1 MKRRGA
7 RLLGMGLTVLTGVLV
22 ALSLVAT
29 TERGLRWTLEFA
41 QRTLPGELRWG
52 AASGRLTGPLV
63 LEDVEYR
70 TSDGVYRS
78 ARLYLDWAP
87 GRLLT
92 RRLGIHAL
100 HLDDVDIAL
109 AATDAEVEHEVRES
123 GWILPLQLTLSDL
136 RVTALRLRRG
146 AAASIVI
153 DNLHAAADSGLEW
166 VDLQTFSVRMAQG
179 EFNAQ
184 GRIGVGRDAASDLAV
199 AWRATLPGYAPLAA
213 QGRLSGNWNRLELGQ
228 QFSAPAAARLELV
241 VEQPFG
247 ALRWNAQFSTP
258 PLALKDINA
267 DWPELRI
274 AGTLR
279 ADGNLE
285 TYRVAL
291 DAHSAGADL
300 PPAAVTASAQGDR
313 AGLRIDAL
321 RAQTLDGAVQGQG
334 RVAWAP
340 HLQWDMQLQATDI
353 DPGTHWPEWP
363 GRLSVRLHSGGDTA
377 QGLAW
382 TARIEQLTGD
392 LRGNP
397 VRGDGALSM
406 NNDVLRIETV
416 QLQSGRARLDVDGML
431 ADDFDLRWGLQA
443 PALGELLPDAAGAV
457 AASGTL
463 TGPRA
468 QPHLRVRAQLRG
480 FALADLRLDEL
491 RLDADL
497 SLQPRA
503 ALRLSARGKALRI
516 AQRRFDDV
524 SVELDGRL
532 ERHTLAIRAQ
542 GAEHG
547 VQLNA
552 RGGWDGARWDG
563 RIERADWRLPELGAW
578 QLHKPVALRL
588 GQTQGAIERS
598 CWRQTPAQLC
608 AQYDYD
614 ARERRVRAALTDAS
628 LAQLQHGLPDTVR
641 IDGGALAAQVDAR
654 LPVEGTAQADARI
667 QLSAGTLSWQ
677 QGDQRQ
683 QAKFGGATAQVR
695 LDERGG
701 HAELRADMSGT
712 DQLSMHVA
720 APGYALGKAAAQ
732 QPLEGRLRGAVRDFS
747 LANGLVESID
757 ELSGVL
763 RLDTVL
769 TGTLAAP
776 QLRGELRLTDGRMF
790 IGPAGVQLYDWQMT
804 ISEADADGTLQLRGS
819 VRSGPGQLRFD
830 GRMKGSS
837 AADIGT
843 GIERG
848 IEKGIGKGTEAD
860 AAPRG
865 LLADLH
871 VRGTDFEAVNLPE
884 ARVLASPDLR
894 FTLRGRSATIA
905 GKVHIPEARIEPRD
919 LSGAVTPSR
928 DVVRVDAPA
937 PTAATGWT
945 VNSRV
950 RLRLGEQV
958 MFKGFGL
965 HGRLAGGLD
974 IVDEAGKQPR
984 ASGELAIHE
993 GVYSAYAQ
1001 ELKIERGRALY
1012 RDSVLDNP
1020 GLDVRATRRSG
1031 DVLAGVRVLGT
1042 VQVPRAE
1049 LYSQPPLPQAD
1060 VLSYLVLGR
1069 PVAGA
1074 TGSEGELLYKA
1085 ASSLGLKGGN
1095 RLAQSIGRRFGI
1107 DEVAVA
1113 GTELEGAALT
1123 LGKYLS
1129 PRLYLN
1135 YSIGLIDAANRLQL
1149 RYQLTKHVAVQ
1160 TETGAAAG
1168 GDVVYTIER

>member
-1 MKRRGA
+1 MKRRRA
-7 RLLGMGLTVLTGVLV
+7 WLVGMGLAVLTGAAAMYLV
-22 ALSLVAT
+22 VT
-29 TERGLRWTLEFA
+29 TERGLLWTLEFV
-41 QRTLPGELRWG
+41 QRALPGELRWG
-52 AASGRLTGPLV
+52 AASGRLSGPLV

-109 AATDAEVEHEVRES
+109 ADTDPEVEHEVRES

-146 AAASIVI
+146 AAAPIVI

-213 QGRLSGNWNRLELGQ
+213 QGRLSGGWDRLEFSQ
-228 QFSAPAAARLELV
+228 QFSAPAAARLRLEI
-241 VEQPFG
+241 EQPFDG
-247 ALRWNAQFSTP
+247 LRWSARFTTP
-258 PLALKDINA
+258 PLALNALHA

-274 AGTLR
+274 DGTLQ
-279 ADGNLE
+279 ADGDIE
-285 TYRVAL
+285 HYRMVL
-291 DAHSAGADL
+291 DARSAGADL
-300 PPAAVTASAQGDR
+300 PPAAVTATAHGDR
-313 AGLRIDAL
+313 AGLRIDTL
-321 RAQTLDGAVQGQG
+321 RVRSLDGALEGQA

-340 HLQWDMQLQATDI
+340 HLQWATQLQATDI
-353 DPGTHWPEWP
+353 DPGAHWPQWP
-363 GRLSVRLHSGGDTA
+363 GRLSARLHGSGDTMS
-377 QGLAW
+377 GPAW
-382 TARIEQLTGD
+382 TARIERLTGE

-397 VRGDGALSM
+397 VRGAGALSM
-406 NNDVLRIETV
+406 NNGMLRIATV
-416 QLQSGRARLDVDGML
+416 RLHSGRARLDVDGAL
-431 ADDFDLRWGLQA
+431 ADDWDLRWRLRA
-443 PALGELLPDAAGAV
+443 PELHQVLPDSAGAV
-457 AASGTL
+457 AIDGTL

-468 QPHLRVRAQLRG
+468 QPHLRAQAQLRE
-480 FALADLRLDEL
+480 FAMADLEVAEL
-491 RLDADL
+491 RLDADVG
-497 SLQPRA
+497 LQPRA
-503 ALRLSARGKALRI
+503 ALRLSAHGKTLRI
-516 AQRRFDDV
+516 AERRFDDF
-524 SVELDGRL
+524 SIELGGRL
-532 ERHTLAIRAQ
+532 EHHTLAMRAQ
-542 GAEHG
+542 GAGHG
-547 VQLNA
+547 LQVSA
-552 RGGWDGARWDG
+552 RGGWNGAQWAG

-578 QLHKPVALRL
+578 QLQTPVALHVNR
-588 GQTQGAIERS
+588 TRGALERT
-598 CWRQTPAQLC
+598 CWRQTPARLC
-608 AQYDYD
+608 AQFDYD
-614 ARERRVRAALTDAS
+614 ARERRLRAELTDAS
-628 LAQLQHGLPDTVR
+628 LEQLQHGWPDTVR
-641 IDGGALAAQVDAR
+641 VDGGALAAQIDAR
-654 LPVEGTAQADARI
+654 MPVEGTAQADARI

-677 QGDQRQ
+677 QGDQRRHT
-683 QAKFGGATAQVR
+683 AFGGATAHVR
-695 LDERGG
+695 LDERGVR
-701 HAELRADMSGT
+701 AELETRMSGA
-712 DQLSMHVA
+712 DQVA
-720 APGYALGKAAAQ
+720 MRIVAPGYAPGKAAAQ
-732 QPLEGRLRGAVRDFS
+732 QPLQGRLRGQVRDFS

-763 RLDTVL
+763 RLDAL
-769 TGTLAAP
+769 LAGTLAEP
-776 QLRGELRLTDGRMF
+776 QLRGELQFTDGRMF
-790 IGPAGVQLYDWQMT
+790 IGPAGVQLHDWQMT
-804 ISEADADGTLQLRGS
+804 ISEVDADGTLQLHGS
-819 VRSGPGQLRFD
+819 VRSGPGRLRFD
-830 GRMKGSS
+830 GRMQGRS
-837 AADIGT
+837 AADIGA
-843 GIERG
+843 GMEKG
-848 IEKGIGKGTEAD
+848 IEKGVGKGTGTEATT
-860 AAPRG
+860 RG
-865 LLADLH
+865 LLADLR
-871 VRGTDFEAVNLPE
+871 VRGADFEAVNLPE

-894 FTLRGRSATIA
+894 FIMRGRTASII

-928 DVVRVDAPA
+928 DVLRMDAPA
-937 PTAATGWT
+937 PTATTGWT

-950 RLRLGEQV
+950 RLSLGEQV

-984 ASGELAIHE
+984 ARGELAIHE

-1012 RDSVLDNP
+1012 RDSVLDDP

-1049 LYSQPPLPQAD
+1049 LYSRPPLPQAD

>member
-7 RLLGMGLTVLTGVLV
+7 WLWGIGLAVLAGVLTAVTF
-22 ALSLVAT
+22 VAT

-41 QRTLPGELRWG
+41 QRALPGELRWSV
-52 AASGRLTGPLV
+52 ASGRLIGPLI
-63 LEDVEYR
+63 LENVEYR
-70 TSDGVYRS
+70 VAGGAYRS
-78 ARLYLDWAP
+78 ARLYLDWRP
-87 GRLLT
+87 RRLLT
-92 RRLGIHAL
+92 KRLSIQSL

-109 AATDAEVEHEVRES
+109 PDPATEPARQVREP
-123 GWILPLQLTLSDL
+123 GWTLPLELTLSDF
-136 RVTALRLRRG
+136 RVTRLSIRRG
-146 AAASIVI
+146 AAAPVVI
-153 DNLHAAADSGLEW
+153 DSVHAAVDSARQWL
-166 VDLQTFSVRMAQG
+166 DIRSFSMRMAQG
-179 EFNAQ
+179 ELTAQ
-184 GRIGVGRDAASDLAV
+184 GRLGVGRAAASDLSI
-199 AWRATLPGYAPLAA
+199 AWRATPPGYAPLAA
-213 QGRLSGNWNRLELGQ
+213 RGRVSGGWDRLEFSQ
-228 QFSAPAAARLELV
+228 QFSAPADARLELA

-247 ALRWNAQFSTP
+247 ALRWNAQLITP
-258 PLALKDINA
+258 PLALNAIRA

-274 AGTLR
+274 DGTLR

-291 DAHSAGADL
+291 DARSQGADL

-321 RAQTLDGAVQGQG
+321 RVQTLDGALQGQG
-334 RVAWAP
+334 RVAWVP

-363 GRLSVRLHSGGDTA
+363 GRLSARLRSGGDTA
-377 QGLAW
+377 QGLTW

-406 NNDVLRIETV
+406 NNDVLRIDTV
-416 QLQSGRARLDVDGML
+416 QLHSGRARLDVDGTL
-431 ADDFDLRWGLQA
+431 AADWDLRWGLQA
-443 PALGELLPDAAGAV
+443 PELGELLPDSAGAV

-468 QPHLRVRAQLRG
+468 QPHLQARAQLRE
-480 FALADLRLDEL
+480 FALADLRLGGL
-491 RLDADL
+491 RLDADV

-503 ALRLSARGKALRI
+503 ALRLSARGEALRI
-516 AQRRFDDV
+516 AQRRFDDF

-532 ERHTLAIRAQ
+532 ERHTLALRAQ
-542 GAEHG
+542 GAQHG
-547 VQLNA
+547 VLLKA
-552 RGGWDGARWDG
+552 RGGWNGAQWAG

-578 QLHKPVALRL
+578 QLQAPVALRL
-588 GQTQGAIERS
+588 EKTQGVLERI

-608 AQYDYD
+608 AQVDYD
-614 ARERRVRAALTDAS
+614 ARERRARAELTDAS

-641 IDGGALAAQVDAR
+641 IDGGALAAQVEAR
-654 LPVEGTAQADARI
+654 LPAGGTAQADARV

-683 QAKFGGATAQVR
+683 QTAFGGATAHLR
-695 LDERGG
+695 LDKSGG
-701 HAELRADMSGT
+701 RAELRADMSGT
-712 DQLSMHVA
+712 DQVSMQIA

-732 QPLEGRLRGAVRDFS
+732 QPLEGRLRGEVRDFS

-769 TGTLAAP
+769 AGTLAAP

-790 IGPAGVQLYDWQMT
+790 IGPAGVQLQDWEMT
-804 ISEADADGTLQLRGS
+804 LSEAAVDGALQLRGS
-819 VRSGPGQLRFD
+819 ARSGPGRIRFE
-830 GRMKGSS
+830 GRMLGRR
-837 AADIGT
+837 AADIGAAIET
-843 GIERG
+843 GSEQTHATPG
-848 IEKGIGKGTEAD
+848 GF
-860 AAPRG
+860 
-865 LLADLH
+865 LADLH
-871 VRGTDFEAVNLPE
+871 VTGSDFEAVNLPE

-894 FTLRGRSATIA
+894 FALRGRTATIN

-928 DVVRVDAPA
+928 DVVRVNAPA
-937 PTAATGWT
+937 PAAAGWT
-945 VNSRV
+945 VDSRV
-950 RLRLGEQV
+950 RLSLGERV

-965 HGRLAGGLD
+965 RGRLAGELD

-1012 RDSVLDNP
+1012 RDSPLDNP
-1020 GLDVRATRRSG
+1020 GLDVRATRKSG

-1060 VLSYLVLGR
+1060 VLSYLLLGR

-1074 TGSEGELLYKA
+1074 TGSEGELLFKA

-1095 RLAQSIGRRFGI
+1095 QLAQSIGRRFGI

-1135 YSIGLIDAANRLQL
+1135 YSIGLLDAANRLQL
-1149 RYQLTKHVAVQ
+1149 RYQLTKHLSVQ